1 MSSSKK
7 CAPCVNQRVKRSY
20 ACLKVLIADHIYHGF
35 DTAFQMDTEIEYV
48 RYSSSFLI
56 AGFTT
61 TPIHYEL
68 HRNLSQYCHLW
79 THHLI
84 YDSKYF
90 AKPMWLQQKQ
100 KAVCR
105 DTQLSK
111 CARLSRGGMSFQ
123 SVRLNSKQK
132 RQTEKCRNSVT
143 HKNVPHLD
151 FSLCDFMKRSEVK
164 DFVPTELKHNSIAGE
179 YTQLFLFS
187 QTQSVL
193 TIPFLGYLLKMS
205 THKHSNGIPTI
216 VCLINMN
223 QVIDSLSDMGFCD
236 RLGNPKPNFRYYQD
250 SQYSAVARVSSI
262 LRGLASYYD
271 LAEVPHD
278 KRRCMTRW
286 SYILTHSLAMVFA
299 AKFKLGTRARVFARA
314 GRNLQK
320 PIKKVRFSSK
330 TGAHK
335 NATGHGPN

>member
-1 MSSSKK
+1 MVLNTNIQTYKSQHACLKHCLLKVQHKIRVQLPHWFIVGFQIIPPHIHKIDKCVMSSSKK
-7 CAPCVNQRVKRSY
+7 CVPCVNQRVKRSY

-35 DTAFQMDTEIEYV
+35 DTAFQTDTEIEYV

-56 AGFTT
+56 AGFIT

-90 AKPMWLQQKQ
+90 AKRRGLQQKQ

-111 CARLSRGGMSFQ
+111 CADVGMS
-123 SVRLNSKQK
+123 
-132 RQTEKCRNSVT
+132 
-143 HKNVPHLD
+143 
-151 FSLCDFMKRSEVK
+151 
-164 DFVPTELKHNSIAGE
+164 LKAGE

-193 TIPFLGYLLKMS
+193 TIPFLGYLLKIS

-250 SQYSAVARVSSI
+250 SQYSAVARVSAI

-320 PIKKVRFSSK
+320 PCASQSVFRRKPGTRS
-330 TGAHK
+330 
-335 NATGHGPN
+335 